1 MASVD
6 DQIVDHIVICVDNS
20 GGMSQSNLDSQ
31 IKAILMIVPTLLEP
45 NLGNK
50 VGIMT
55 LSNEPKT
62 IQTLT
67 NDLDIIIE
75 KLIGISTEIGGKINF
90 IFGIRTAIS
99 ELKIKAEN
107 KVKKRIIAFVGS
119 YFKPDTIKLKELAK
133 ELNEENLV
141 IDIVNF
147 GLGVETNNYAL
158 NTFKKE
164 LSNSCSHLFNVNR
177 PELLSLRLIGS
188 PILESNADQN
198 EDIPLNSYPKFDPDF
213 GKMNQKQNI
222 EMKRD
227 LLLSTLENENNQ
239 DFEQKV
245 LEMVIKESLKDIKSD
260 KETEEIGFPSD
271 PQNIIISDM
280 TEEEQIAYAL
290 KISLYQINNE
300 LQQKEK
306 SSDNN
311 RANKMNEVSKFESNN
326 SYKKQQKICKK
337 FREGKDET

>member
-1 MASVD
+1 MKMASVD
-6 DQIVDHIVICVDNS
+6 DQIVICVDNS
-20 GGMSQSNLDSQ
+20 EGMSQSNLDSQ
-31 IKAILMIVPTLLEP
+31 IKAVLMIVPTLLEP

-50 VGIMT
+50 VGIVT

-67 NDLDIIIE
+67 NDLDIIIK
-75 KLIGISTEIGGKINF
+75 KLIGISTEIGGKIDF
-90 IFGIRTAIS
+90 ISGIRTAIS
-99 ELKIKAEN
+99 ELKIKVEN

-147 GLGVETNNYAL
+147 GIGVETNNYAL

-164 LSNSCSHLFNVNR
+164 LSNSGSHLFNVNK

-188 PILESNADQN
+188 PILESNADRN
-198 EDIPLNSYPKFDPDF
+198 KDIPLNSYSKYDPDF
-213 GKMNQKQNI
+213 RKMDEKQNI

-227 LLLSTLENENNQ
+227 LLLSTLEDENNE

-245 LEMVIKESLKDIKSD
+245 LEMVIKESLKDIKSG
-260 KETEEIGFPSD
+260 KETEEIGFPSN

-290 KISLYQINNE
+290 KISLYQMNNE
-300 LQQKEK
+300 LEQKEK
-306 SSDNN
+306 SSDNS
-311 RANKMNEVSKFESNN
+311 RANKANEVSKFESNN

>member
-6 DQIVDHIVICVDNS
+6 DQIMICVDNS
-20 GGMSQSNLDSQ
+20 GGMSQSDLDSQ
-31 IKAILMIVPTLLEP
+31 IKAVLMIVPILLEP

-50 VGIMT
+50 VGIVT

-67 NDLDIIIE
+67 NNLDIII
-75 KLIGISTEIGGKINF
+75 KKFIAISTEIGGKIDF
-90 IFGIRTAIS
+90 ISGIRTAIS
-99 ELKIKAEN
+99 ELKIKAES

-133 ELNEENLV
+133 ELNEEDLV

-147 GLGVETNNYAL
+147 GIGVETNNYAL
-158 NTFKKE
+158 NTFKNE
-164 LSNSCSHLFNVNR
+164 LSNSGSHLFNVYR

-198 EDIPLNSYPKFDPDF
+198 KDIPLNSYSKFDPDF
-213 GKMNQKQNI
+213 GKMDEKQNI

-227 LLLSTLENENNQ
+227 LLLSTLENENNE
-239 DFEQKV
+239 DSEQKV
-245 LEMVIKESLKDIKSD
+245 LEIVIKESLKNIKSD

-271 PQNIIISDM
+271 PQNIVKSNM

-290 KISLYQINNE
+290 KISLSQMNNQLE
-300 LQQKEK
+300 PKEK
-306 SSDNN
+306 SSENS
-311 RANKMNEVSKFESNN
+311 RANKTNEISKFELNN
-326 SYKKQQKICKK
+326 SYKKQQNICKK
-337 FREGKDET
+337 YREGRDEN